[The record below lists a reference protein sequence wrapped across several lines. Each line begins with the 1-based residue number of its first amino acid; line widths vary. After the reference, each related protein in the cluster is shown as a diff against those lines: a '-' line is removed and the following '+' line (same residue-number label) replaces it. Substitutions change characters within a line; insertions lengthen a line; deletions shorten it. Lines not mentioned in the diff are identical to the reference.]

1 MKPAVDILCNH
12 FTADNIRRN
21 FLDNPAEVETFERT
35 GLIGNLEG
43 RTPEN
48 FVAYLD
54 EAGVDK
60 VLITAIQVWSH
71 FEQRMS
77 VRTEPEE
84 IRDASRAAPDR
95 ILGLFG
101 INPMRRMEGVAA
113 LERAVRD
120 LGFKGAHIHPHG
132 YDLPPDHAYY
142 FPFYARCAELG
153 VPVVLSMGHTLD
165 MLPIETGRPIHL
177 DKVALYFSDL
187 KIVCT
192 HTAWPWVEEAIAL
205 ASKHP
210 NVYMGTS
217 AYAPKYWPPELV
229 RFIDT
234 RGRDKVMWGTDYPLI
249 MHGRSLAEVEAL
261 GLREEAEAASRE
273 RGSGVRAGGMIGDG
287 A

>member
-1 MKPAVDILCNH
+1 MTPAIDILCNH

-35 GLIGNLEG
+35 GLIDNLTG
-43 RTPEN
+43 RTPED

-54 EAGVDK
+54 QAGVDK

-84 IRDASRAAPDR
+84 IHDASRAAPDR

-113 LERAVRD
+113 LERAVRE
-120 LGFKGAHIHPHG
+120 LGFNGAHIHPHG

-142 FPFYARCAELG
+142 FPFYAKCAELG

-165 MLPIETGRPIHL
+165 LLPIETGRPVHL
-177 DKVALYFSDL
+177 DKVALYFPDL

-229 RFIDT
+229 RFIDS

-249 MHGRSLAEVEAL
+249 MHKRSLAEIEAL
-261 GLREEAEAASRE
+261 GLREEAKRKLLRE
-273 RGSGVRAGGMIGDG
+273 NAVRVFGLTD
-287 A
+287 